1 MSFKRSYKNL
11 VDQKRRLDFHKNENS
26 KNLNKFMYVSI
37 LNSTAKILKQNN
49 AKKIYVARFLH
60 SNIKKGVSKT
70 KTVRRCVLTGR
81 ARVNYSKYF
90 RVSRVKIREIIETG
104 AFPGISK
111 ACW

>member
-1 MSFKRSYKNL
+1 
-11 VDQKRRLDFHKNENS
+11 
-26 KNLNKFMYVSI
+26 
-37 LNSTAKILKQNN
+37 
-49 AKKIYVARFLH
+49 
-60 SNIKKGVSKT
+60 VSKT